1 MAHTD
6 RSRLANRVV
15 GWTGLVL
22 LRAALVGVVD
32 GRDMA
37 GNAREVRS

>member
-1 MAHTD
+1 MLGIPAAAIVD
-6 RSRLANRVV
+6 RAGEVA
-15 GWTGLVL
+15 VL